1 MNFQNKIISLGQK
14 HGSTVLTILGA
25 AGMVGTVM
33 AAVKATFKVQEKIA
47 EARIDKCDTRK
58 GSVVELPKLTPREL
72 VQLCWKD
79 YLPTIGAGTASLICI
94 FGANALNRK
103 QQASLTSAY
112 AALEQLYREYRKKV
126 VSLESPQL
134 DRAVSEA
141 IKQEQQDADDG
152 NPPWDATQTFY
163 VEGYPRFFESTME
176 KVITAEYC
184 LNRNFVLRGNATLKE
199 FLIFLGVNVEDT
211 KDAPSMRH
219 LEEYGWDSYIGE
231 TEYGYQWIDFDHIH
245 RVSDDGSCV
254 CEIRFPFEPHSLET
268 PDCENDLMI
277 DDSFPT
283 CGIE

>member
-1 MNFQNKIISLGQK
+1 MMNFQKTIISLGQK

-25 AGMVGTVM
+25 AGMVGTVV
-33 AAVKATFKVQEKIA
+33 AAVKVTFKVQEKIT
-47 EARIDKCDTRK
+47 EARIDKCDTQK
-58 GSVVELPKLTPREL
+58 GNVIELPKLTTREL
-72 VQLCWKD
+72 IQLCWKD
-79 YLPTIGAGTASLICI
+79 YLPTIGTGTASLICI

-112 AALEQLYREYRKKV
+112 AALEQLYKEYRKKV
-126 VSLESPQL
+126 VTLESPQL

-141 IKQEQQDADDG
+141 IEHEQQDADDG

-176 KVITAEYC
+176 KVVIAEYR
-184 LNRNFVLRGNATLKE
+184 LNRNFRLREYATYEE
-199 FLIFLGVNVEDT
+199 FLTFLGIDVDEST
-211 KDAPSMRH
+211 PIQYPKG
-219 LEEYGWDSYIGE
+219 YGWDSYIGE
-231 TEYGYQWIDFDHIH
+231 TEYGYQWIDFENIH
-245 RVSDDGSCV
+245 HVLDDGSCV

-277 DDSFPT
+277 DDSFPI